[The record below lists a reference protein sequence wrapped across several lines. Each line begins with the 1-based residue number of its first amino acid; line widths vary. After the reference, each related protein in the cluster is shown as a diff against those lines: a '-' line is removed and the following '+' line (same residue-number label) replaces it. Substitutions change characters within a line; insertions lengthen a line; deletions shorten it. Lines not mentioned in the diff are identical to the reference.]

1 MEISEEELKNQ
12 IGKIK
17 EFYEQKLKETIG
29 KEITIEI
36 KWETFE
42 SSKRKQRAIE
52 TLYSFQGYF
61 IFGKLV
67 ECLSELGLKFGGGG
81 DIQKMLDAV
90 EISCVEKFY
99 KNIFLKKLFPRSQKA
114 LSEILGTEIPFEVD
128 WESFQKSNNLERSLE
143 RFSYWFG
150 YYSFSNAV
158 IAFRYSIQ
166 YDDLS
171 KKKLINLI
179 KKIVFVHIP
188 GHGRS
193 KRIAYIKEGVLY
205 LCSLW
210 EDYWYGYLRSYEI
223 QSLLKHACAF
233 YKLELKQKNQ
243 KFEKHQM
250 KKLVDYLED
259 ISSSHFVR
267 NGHFEYM
274 EWAISQPTISHPDDS
289 DKTAFQIL
297 IDNYI
302 NKGKTEKHEVENYMH
317 GWNIKKINRRGT
329 RQDRL
334 MVLTDKALYTM
345 KYNYKK
351 KQPIQKTITRYEH
364 DDYWYVYVGELKKQG
379 SSGLSS
385 LAGAIGGD
393 DAQALV
399 ESAEKTKEIF
409 DDSKEYA
416 IRYVT
421 SKKNKSNP
429 VLQTAAKKLGKKI
442 LDVFDKLVEKQIK
455 GRDDLPEIEIPEA
468 PKYSFT
474 DVMHIAAKSLA
485 KEEGALPFMP
495 LGQFSSVSILD
506 ILAILEETFEEL
518 KNPPKI
524 KLPNLPIIDLPWVLE
539 IVLSTLRSMTAIEFD
554 FPESPSLSNFFKE
567 ILKKIKKKKSSNLD
581 DISLPS
587 PNPITLPELLHVVLA
602 ELKKLE
608 EPLPRVT
615 ISGFEL
621 PSIPEILELLISF
634 TIEAP
639 PIKLPP
645 PKKLKILEIIE
656 VLCSILGDLN
666 LPSLSLKDLGISFDL
681 PDISLDLNDIGI
693 DLGLPSGK
701 FLQKFKTAPKPKY
714 QEIIF
719 QPRNDSKPLKW
730 QCFESAWL
738 LRGVAMACNS
748 PSWIN
753 SIQEHE
759 VVYRSSFT
767 GSLLTKTSG
776 KSNKKTDEKPKKK

>member
-90 EISCVEKFY
+90 EISCVEKGKKIELIGTTLTVRAPFSKGSFGFFSKSKLRNILSSLFKLTLIKY
-99 KNIFLKKLFPRSQKA
+99 KKYILEECVPRSQKA

-645 PKKLKILEIIE
+645 PKK
-656 VLCSILGDLN
+656 
-666 LPSLSLKDLGISFDL
+666 
-681 PDISLDLNDIGI
+681 
-693 DLGLPSGK
+693 
-701 FLQKFKTAPKPKY
+701 A
-714 QEIIF
+714 
-719 QPRNDSKPLKW
+719 
-730 QCFESAWL
+730 
-738 LRGVAMACNS
+738 
-748 PSWIN
+748 
-753 SIQEHE
+753 
-759 VVYRSSFT
+759 
-767 GSLLTKTSG
+767 
-776 KSNKKTDEKPKKK
+776 